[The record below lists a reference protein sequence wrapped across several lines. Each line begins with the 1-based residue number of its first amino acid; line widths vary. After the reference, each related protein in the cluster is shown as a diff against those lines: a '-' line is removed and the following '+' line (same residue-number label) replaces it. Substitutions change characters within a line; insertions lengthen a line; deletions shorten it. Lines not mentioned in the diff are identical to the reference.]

1 MIVAIFTLQ
10 DFLAIFTGPR
20 LTIQL
25 GRIFLRLLLET
36 GPPFY
41 VIVLAKRISNRWLA
55 KAVSLFL
62 SYFKTLSIG
71 TNPEVEPLTSPSEV
85 KRSTN

>member
-10 DFLAIFTGPR
+10 DFLAIFTGPK

-41 VIVLAKRISNRWLA
+41 VIVLAKRISNRWQS
-55 KAVSLFL
+55 KGSIFIPQLFL
-62 SYFKTLSIG
+62 R
-71 TNPEVEPLTSPSEV
+71 P
-85 KRSTN
+85 